1 MLCSITIIT
10 APLRGT
16 LAPVRE
22 RCRAVLQQAGFGDP
36 VVDELSPDQ
45 AVDLTVNAEGPAA
58 LRALLA
64 DAVAGEADIIVQ
76 PATHRRK
83 KLLVADMEST
93 IIEQEMLEE
102 MADVLGKR
110 AEVTEITRR
119 AMNGELDFTKALQ
132 ARVGLFAGQPASLLE
147 RMATR
152 ITLMP
157 GAATLVAT
165 MRAHGAQCWLASGG
179 FRFYTQM
186 VAARLGFDRECA
198 NELLIEDGMLTGK
211 VAEPV
216 LDKNT
221 KRAVLQQGVTE
232 LGLELRETIAVGDG
246 ANDLMMITACSE
258 AGGLGIAYHAKPSV
272 QAQATHKVNRGDLTA
287 LLFAQGYKRAEFVSG

>member
-1 MLCSITIIT
+1 MLCTITLIT
-10 APLRGT
+10 APMRGA
-16 LAPVRE
+16 LAPVRT
-22 RCRAVLQQAGFGDP
+22 RCLAALAQAGYGD
-36 VVDELSPDQ
+36 VASDELGPDQ
-45 AVDLTVNAEGPAA
+45 ALDLTVNAEGPAP
-58 LRALLA
+58 LRPLLQEA
-64 DAVAGEADIIVQ
+64 IAGEADVIVQ

-147 RMATR
+147 RMASR
-152 ITLMP
+152 ITMMP
-157 GAATLVAT
+157 GAATLAAT
-165 MRAHGAQCWLASGG
+165 MKANGAQCWLASGG
-179 FRFYTQM
+179 FRNYTQL

-216 LDKNT
+216 LDKHT
-221 KRAVLQQGVTE
+221 KLRVLQQGVHE
-232 LGLELRETIAVGDG
+232 LKLELRDTITVGDG
-246 ANDLMMITACSE
+246 ANDLVMLSACSE
-258 AGGLGIAYHAKPSV
+258 AGGLGIAFRAKPSV
-272 QAQATHKVNRGDLTA
+272 QAQATYKVNHGDLTA
-287 LLFAQGYKRAEFVSG
+287 LLYAQGYKRAEFVAG